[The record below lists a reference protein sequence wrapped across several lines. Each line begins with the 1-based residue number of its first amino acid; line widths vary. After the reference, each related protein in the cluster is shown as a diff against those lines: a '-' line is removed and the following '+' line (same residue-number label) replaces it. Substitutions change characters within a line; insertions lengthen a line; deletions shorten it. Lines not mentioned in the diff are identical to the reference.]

1 MCDQLAQLLL
11 GGVGLAVLAVVF
23 LRVLG
28 RGLARVERDGD
39 FGLVFVV
46 EIDKRRGTVALL
58 QRIEVGIDEVAVN
71 FPLFPVG
78 AVGQLLLLQAE
89 LARDAVGGVGEDL
102 EQVGAAV
109 AHPLDAVPL
118 GIEVVQQVAVGVI
131 CTGEHHAA
139 VLVDIHEGEVDRLLA
154 GIDDAGGGAGVVFG
168 HVDDPRRKEA
178 QAVEVVGSHLGDNA
192 VVAVKD
198 VVGDL
203 AADDGG
209 DALDGGEECLGQRGV
224 LAGAQPLLDLLG
236 GEFDEVELILRWRQS
251 VVHAGEDGAH
261 RGHGVV
267 DAFDRVDDP
276 AVLVDEDD
284 VGVTAHDLDGQRQLN
299 QVDHL
304 VAGFKDQV
312 QDAVQPDLPQRNELG
327 AAQVLA

>member
-1 MCDQLAQLLL
+1 
-11 GGVGLAVLAVVF
+11 
-23 LRVLG
+23 
-28 RGLARVERDGD
+28 
-39 FGLVFVV
+39 
-46 EIDKRRGTVALL
+46 
-58 QRIEVGIDEVAVN
+58 
-71 FPLFPVG
+71 
-78 AVGQLLLLQAE
+78 
-89 LARDAVGGVGEDL
+89 
-102 EQVGAAV
+102 
-109 AHPLDAVPL
+109 
-118 GIEVVQQVAVGVI
+118 
-131 CTGEHHAA
+131 
-139 VLVDIHEGEVDRLLA
+139 VDIHEGEVDRLLA
-154 GIDDAGGGAGVVFG
+154 GIDDAGRGAGVVFG

-209 DALDGGEECLGQRGV
+209 DALDGGEQCLGQRGV

-236 GEFDEVELILRWRQS
+236 GGFDEVELILRRRQS

-299 QVDHL
+299 QVAHL

-312 QDAVQPDLPQRNELG
+312 QDAVQPDLSQRNELG
-327 AAQVLA
+327 AAQVLAQQHTEHGRCFGVFEGGAGQVDAGAVRAGGEVELYGASPVRRGLRQAEDEHHLLPGNLMDLVDPRVEQAAFQFVLNLAQQGSVKCHGNSPF